1 MVDVDAV
8 TTELYGLLP
17 EEFTAARDAR
27 AAAARRDGDRAAAEA
42 LAALRRPTLAV
53 WAANLLARAEEDQ
66 ARRLLE
72 LGQGLREAH
81 RNLAGEALRTLSH
94 QQHVVVAAM
103 AREACRL
110 AGEAGKPVSGSVRHA
125 VEQILRAVL
134 ADPATAETWARG
146 ALAEA
151 PPPVVGFAETAPA
164 PGALPRPAKRRTAGA
179 PEVEPPDP
187 EATDPE
193 SQTPKTS
200 AAKGRDRKARDA
212 KAKDTKAKDTKAK
225 DTKARDAKARERARA
240 EADRAR
246 AAAERADEELARA
259 EAERSRA
266 HEALAAADAELA
278 GLRARLDRAGDER
291 DRLAAAA
298 EDADRR
304 RRQADGEARTAR
316 TAATAAQRAVADEN
330 PSGG

>member
-72 LGQGLREAH
+72 LGEGLREAH
-81 RNLAGEALRTLSH
+81 RNLAGEELRTLSH

-110 AGEAGKPVSGSVRHA
+110 AGEAGKPVSGSVQHA
-125 VEQILRAVL
+125 VEQVLRAVL

-146 ALAEA
+146 VLAEA

-164 PGALPRPAKRRTAGA
+164 PGTLPRPAKRRTAGA

-187 EATDPE
+187 EARDPE
-193 SQTPKTS
+193 TPESKTS
-200 AAKGRDRKARDA
+200 AAKARDA
-212 KAKDTKAKDTKAK
+212 
-225 DTKARDAKARERARA
+225 KARDAKARERARA

-246 AAAERADEELARA
+246 AAAERADEALARA

-266 HEALAAADAELA
+266 HEALAAADANLA

-316 TAATAAQRAVADEN
+316 TAATAARRAVADED
-330 PSGG
+330 PSGD

>member
-72 LGQGLREAH
+72 LGEGLREAH
-81 RNLAGEALRTLSH
+81 RNLAGEELRTLSH

-110 AGEAGKPVSGSVRHA
+110 AGEAGKPVSGSVQHA

-146 ALAEA
+146 VLAEA

-164 PGALPRPAKRRTAGA
+164 HGTLPRPAKRRTAGA
-179 PEVEPPDP
+179 PEVETPDP
-187 EATDPE
+187 EARDPE
-193 SQTPKTS
+193 TPEPKTPPPKTS
-200 AAKGRDRKARDA
+200 AA
-212 KAKDTKAKDTKAK
+212 KAK

-246 AAAERADEELARA
+246 AAAERADEALARA

-304 RRQADGEARTAR
+304 RRQADGEARAAR
-316 TAATAAQRAVADEN
+316 TAATVARRAVADED

>member
-72 LGQGLREAH
+72 LGEGLREAH
-81 RNLAGEALRTLSH
+81 RNLAGEELRTLSH

-110 AGEAGKPVSGSVRHA
+110 AGEAGKPMSGSVQHA

-146 ALAEA
+146 VLAEA

-164 PGALPRPAKRRTAGA
+164 PGTLPRPAKRRTAGA

-193 SQTPKTS
+193 TPEPKTPPPKTS

-212 KAKDTKAKDTKAK
+212 KAKDTKA
-225 DTKARDAKARERARA
+225 RDAKAREWARA

-246 AAAERADEELARA
+246 AAAERADEVLARA

-316 TAATAAQRAVADEN
+316 TAATAARRAVADED

>member
-72 LGQGLREAH
+72 LGEGLREAH
-81 RNLAGEALRTLSH
+81 RNLAGEELRTLSH

-110 AGEAGKPVSGSVRHA
+110 AGEAGKPVSGSVQHA

-146 ALAEA
+146 VLAEA
-151 PPPVVGFAETAPA
+151 PPPVVGFAETA
-164 PGALPRPAKRRTAGA
+164 GA
-179 PEVEPPDP
+179 PEVETPDP
-187 EATDPE
+187 EARDPE
-193 SQTPKTS
+193 TPEPKTPPPKTS
-200 AAKGRDRKARDA
+200 AA
-212 KAKDTKAKDTKAK
+212 KAK

-246 AAAERADEELARA
+246 AAAERADEALARA

-304 RRQADGEARTAR
+304 RRQADGEARAAR
-316 TAATAAQRAVADEN
+316 TAATAARRAVADED

>member
-27 AAAARRDGDRAAAEA
+27 AAAARRDGDRAAAGA

-72 LGQGLREAH
+72 LGEGLREAH
-81 RNLAGEALRTLSH
+81 RNLAGEELRTLSH

-110 AGEAGKPVSGSVRHA
+110 AGEAGKPVSGSVQHA

-134 ADPATAETWARG
+134 ADPVTAETWARG
-146 ALAEA
+146 VLAEA
-151 PPPVVGFAETAPA
+151 PPSVVGFAETAPA
-164 PGALPRPAKRRTAGA
+164 PGTLPRPAKRRTAGA
-179 PEVEPPDP
+179 PEVETPDP
-187 EATDPE
+187 EARDPE
-193 SQTPKTS
+193 TPEPKTPPPKTS
-200 AAKGRDRKARDA
+200 AA
-212 KAKDTKAKDTKAK
+212 KAK

-246 AAAERADEELARA
+246 AAAERADEALARA
-259 EAERSRA
+259 EAEHTRA
-266 HEALAAADAELA
+266 HGALAAADAELA

-304 RRQADGEARTAR
+304 RRQADGEARAAR
-316 TAATAAQRAVADEN
+316 TAATAARRAVADED

>member
-53 WAANLLARAEEDQ
+53 WAANLLARAEQDQ

-72 LGQGLREAH
+72 LGEGLREAH
-81 RNLAGEALRTLSH
+81 RNLAGEELRTLSH

-110 AGEAGKPVSGSVRHA
+110 AGEAGKPVSGSVQHA

-146 ALAEA
+146 VLAEA

-164 PGALPRPAKRRTAGA
+164 HGTLPRPAKRRTAGA
-179 PEVEPPDP
+179 PEVETPDP
-187 EATDPE
+187 EARDPE
-193 SQTPKTS
+193 TPEPKTPPPKTS
-200 AAKGRDRKARDA
+200 AA
-212 KAKDTKAKDTKAK
+212 KAK

-246 AAAERADEELARA
+246 AAAERADEALARA

-304 RRQADGEARTAR
+304 RRQADGEARAAR
-316 TAATAAQRAVADEN
+316 TAATAARRAVADED

>member
-72 LGQGLREAH
+72 LGQGLRDAH
-81 RNLAGEALRTLSH
+81 RNLAGEELRTLSH

-103 AREACRL
+103 ACEACRL

-134 ADPATAETWARG
+134 TDPATAEAWARG
-146 ALAEA
+146 VLAEA

-164 PGALPRPAKRRTAGA
+164 PGTLPRPAKRRTAGA
-179 PEVEPPDP
+179 PEVETPDP

-200 AAKGRDRKARDA
+200 AAKGRGR
-212 KAKDTKAKDTKAK
+212 
-225 DTKARDAKARERARA
+225 KARDAKARERARA

-246 AAAERADEELARA
+246 AAAERADEALARA

-266 HEALAAADAELA
+266 HGALAAADAELA
-278 GLRARLDRAGDER
+278 GLRARLDRAGAER

-316 TAATAAQRAVADEN
+316 TAATAARRAVADEA

>member
-72 LGQGLREAH
+72 LGEGLREAH
-81 RNLAGEALRTLSH
+81 RNLAGEELRTLSH

-110 AGEAGKPVSGSVRHA
+110 AGEAGKPVSGSVQHA

-146 ALAEA
+146 VLAEA

-164 PGALPRPAKRRTAGA
+164 HGTLPRPAKRRTAGA
-179 PEVEPPDP
+179 PEVETPDP
-187 EATDPE
+187 EARDPE
-193 SQTPKTS
+193 TPEPKTPPPKTS
-200 AAKGRDRKARDA
+200 AA
-212 KAKDTKAKDTKAK
+212 KAK
-225 DTKARDAKARERARA
+225 DTKARDTKARERARA

-246 AAAERADEELARA
+246 AAAERADEALARA

-304 RRQADGEARTAR
+304 RRQADGEARAAR
-316 TAATAAQRAVADEN
+316 TAATAARRAVADED

>member
-72 LGQGLREAH
+72 LGEGLREAH
-81 RNLAGEALRTLSH
+81 RNLAGEELRTLSH

-110 AGEAGKPVSGSVRHA
+110 AGEAGKPVSGSVQHA

-146 ALAEA
+146 VLAEA

-164 PGALPRPAKRRTAGA
+164 PGTLPRPAKRRTAGA
-179 PEVEPPDP
+179 SEVEPPDP

-193 SQTPKTS
+193 SRTPKTS

-212 KAKDTKAKDTKAK
+212 KAKDTKARDG
-225 DTKARDAKARERARA
+225 KARDGKARERARA

-246 AAAERADEELARA
+246 AAAERADEALARA

-316 TAATAAQRAVADEN
+316 TAATAARRAVADED

>member
-72 LGQGLREAH
+72 LGQGLRDAH
-81 RNLAGEALRTLSH
+81 RNLAGEELRTLSH

-103 AREACRL
+103 ACEACRL

-134 ADPATAETWARG
+134 TDPATAEAWARG
-146 ALAEA
+146 VLAEA

-164 PGALPRPAKRRTAGA
+164 PGTLPRPAKRRTAGA
-179 PEVEPPDP
+179 PEVETPDP

-200 AAKGRDRKARDA
+200 AAKGRGRKARDA
-212 KAKDTKAKDTKAK
+212 QAKN
-225 DTKARDAKARERARA
+225 TKARDAKARERARA
-240 EADRAR
+240 EADRAL
-246 AAAERADEELARA
+246 AAAERADEALARA

-266 HEALAAADAELA
+266 HGALAAADAELA
-278 GLRARLDRAGDER
+278 GLRARLDRAGAER

-316 TAATAAQRAVADEN
+316 TAATAARRAVADEA